1 MAKIIGSTEILS
13 EVFRITSLSLAPPLA
28 SRLENVAI
36 LIGFSSS
43 HKKWV
48 INSFWVS
55 PRYLLKIRRFSFLY
69 MEFKSFPSNY
79 SGCLNITTYFFF
91 LSLSYCSNNFVASS
105 VMITVAFANSLYF
118 VNSTGQWLLPSLL
131 GTNNI
136 TVGITC
142 PISNASCPAP
152 LGRYL

>member
-28 SRLENVAI
+28 SRLENDAI
-36 LIGFSSS
+36 LIGFSLS
-43 HKKWV
+43 HKKWA

-79 SGCLNITTYFFF
+79 SGVLILLPFFF
-91 LSLSYCSNNFVASS
+91 LSYCSNNFVASS